1 MRVPPVFSRQ
11 IAERMMFH
19 RPSARSGTP
28 GGGRSAVAFGIE
40 ADGLC
45 RGTLPLRTLM
55 NLFSNVGCR
64 FRGESGILTRPVDR
78 SRGPQRVSS
87 LSGLFF
93 WKALSSAL
101 IAFWFIGDPQCAL
114 SQSSPVVPEDPFAID
129 DDFFSLEGRP
139 QTPPS
144 ERPLE
149 SEALSDAWEGGEPS
163 PWLVEWLRQQALR
176 NLPEQIEERKDWGG
190 QVEVLDGWNV
200 DWDDNRLKTKRRWK
214 MANHGLWKRYS
225 VRWQEPEKE
234 LKLQVLRL
242 DPIGPTE
249 IRTEVRIEAPLEL
262 FARASQYRWD
272 LQMWSLSLQARAR
285 VRLDLVTRIRVQSI
299 PTEVPPAIRI
309 DPHVES
315 ASATLTEWRVERIS
329 QIQGP
334 MAEALGESLERL
346 IEQKIAE
353 SNERLAE
360 KINRAIAKKS
370 DGFRFSF
377 QEWLK
382 QSATK
387 RP

>member
-1 MRVPPVFSRQ
+1 MNSFVS
-11 IAERMMFH
+11 I
-19 RPSARSGTP
+19 
-28 GGGRSAVAFGIE
+28 
-40 ADGLC
+40 GLRHC
-45 RGTLPLRTLM
+45 EELSWGACPT
-55 NLFSNVGCR
+55 
-64 FRGESGILTRPVDR
+64 DR
-78 SRGPQRVSS
+78 SRGNRSLFGVSGS
-87 LSGLFF
+87 FF
-93 WKALSSAL
+93 LHASNWLL
-101 IAFWFIGDPQCAL
+101 IALCLAFPAPIAFGQT
-114 SQSSPVVPEDPFAID
+114 SPSVPEDPFAID
-129 DDFFSLEGRP
+129 DDFFSREVSLP
-139 QTPPS
+139 IASSKASS
-144 ERPLE
+144 E
-149 SEALSDAWEGGEPS
+149 SSALSDVWEGGEPA

-190 QVEVLDGWNV
+190 QIAVLDGWKV
-200 DWDDNRLKTKRRWK
+200 DWDDHRLKTKRRWK

-225 VRWQEPEKE
+225 VRWHDPEKE
-234 LKLQVLRL
+234 LSLQVLRL

-249 IRTEVRIEAPLEL
+249 IRTEVRVEAPLEL

-272 LQMWSLSLQARAR
+272 MQMWSLSLQARAR

-309 DPHVES
+309 EPHVES
-315 ASATLTEWRVERIS
+315 ASATVTEWRVERIS

-334 MAEALGESLERL
+334 MAEALGESMERL

-353 SNERLAE
+353 TNESLAE

-382 QSATK
+382 QSAAK

>member
-1 MRVPPVFSRQ
+1 MNSFFITGLRHREESIRGACPANRSREILRVLGLGGSCFWQASISVLIALCFDLHPPN
-11 IAERMMFH
+11 
-19 RPSARSGTP
+19 
-28 GGGRSAVAFGIE
+28 AFGQ
-40 ADGLC
+40 
-45 RGTLPLRTLM
+45 TST
-55 NLFSNVGCR
+55 S
-64 FRGESGILTRPVDR
+64 
-78 SRGPQRVSS
+78 
-87 LSGLFF
+87 
-93 WKALSSAL
+93 
-101 IAFWFIGDPQCAL
+101 
-114 SQSSPVVPEDPFAID
+114 VPEDPFAID
-129 DDFFSLEGRP
+129 DDFFSREVRLP
-139 QTPPS
+139 IASS
-144 ERPLE
+144 ETSSQ
-149 SEALSDAWEGGEPS
+149 SETLGDVWEGGKPA

-176 NLPEQIEERKDWGG
+176 NLPEQIEEKKDWGG
-190 QVEVLDGWNV
+190 QVEVLDGWKV
-200 DWDDNRLKTKRRWK
+200 DWDNNQLKTKRRWK

-225 VRWQEPEKE
+225 VRWHDPEKE
-234 LKLQVLRL
+234 LSLQVLSL

-249 IRTEVRIEAPLEL
+249 IRTQVRIEAPLEL

-272 LQMWSLSLQARAR
+272 VQMWSLSLQSRAR

-309 DPHVES
+309 EPHVES
-315 ASATLTEWRVERIS
+315 ATATLTEWRVERIS

-353 SNERLAE
+353 SNESLAE

-382 QSATK
+382 QSASK

>member
-1 MRVPPVFSRQ
+1 MNPISDLGL
-11 IAERMMFH
+11 
-19 RPSARSGTP
+19 RSTRESVIGPCGALKKTT
-28 GGGRSAVAFGIE
+28 GRSIARKRSHNGGE
-40 ADGLC
+40 C
-45 RGTLPLRTLM
+45 LR
-55 NLFSNVGCR
+55 FAGCSEFCSELR
-64 FRGESGILTRPVDR
+64 EVENGDDDHFQKAARLADR
-78 SRGPQRVSS
+78 SRGPQRVF
-87 LSGLFF
+87 GWNGPFF
-93 WKALSSAL
+93 GKAFSSAL
-101 IAFWFIGDPQCAL
+101 IVLCFASYPTLAL
-114 SQSSPVVPEDPFAID
+114 GQSSSSAAEDPFAID
-129 DDFFSLEGRP
+129 DNFFSREGRA
-139 QTPPS
+139 QPPTS
-144 ERPLE
+144 ATVSE
-149 SEALSDAWEGGEPS
+149 SEAFSDVWEGGEPS

-190 QVEVLDGWNV
+190 QIEVLDGWNV
-200 DWDDNRLKTKRRWK
+200 DWDDSRLKTKRRWK

-225 VRWQEPEKE
+225 IHWHEPEKE

-272 LQMWSLSLQARAR
+272 VQMWSLSLQARAR

-309 DPHVES
+309 EPHVEE

-346 IEQKIAE
+346 IEDKIAE
-353 SNERLAE
+353 SNQHLAD

-382 QSATK
+382 QSAAK